1 MSPPTGRLAPVL
13 HELHIAGLGV
23 IDDLDLALHPG
34 LNVLTG
40 ETGTGKTM
48 ITVGLALA
56 LGARASGTL
65 VRDDAP
71 AARVQARFDLP
82 AGHETEDWAEDGEIV
97 LARTVSREGK
107 GSARISGQIATA
119 SALAE
124 LGRGLVE
131 VHGQHQAQRLL
142 SPATQTA
149 FLDRFAGDEH
159 LVALAAYRASYDR
172 AVELCESVQRLA
184 DDARGRE
191 REIDLL
197 AYQIREIEAVDP
209 QPGESEALAL
219 AEARLSHVERLQ
231 DQASSAE
238 ALMDADDTGV
248 ASALAAIARTMDDA
262 GAHDAGAL
270 DLAGRAHGL
279 AADAAELAR
288 DLRDYRESLLA
299 DPEQLQ
305 GIRERIAAVK
315 ALQRKYGE
323 TDDDVRAYLTATSQR
338 LEEISGADE
347 RLAVLRDELVDAEE
361 EVRTTAGLVT
371 AGRSSAAGALAD
383 AVGLELRELGM
394 PGAVVEVSLDP
405 VEPPGPAG
413 AERVELRFAGA
424 EGQRTAP
431 LAKTASGGELSRTML
446 ACRSVLA
453 DLDDVPTL
461 VFDEV
466 DAGIGGEAGLSVGR
480 RLARLA
486 NGRQVVV
493 VTHLPQIA
501 CFADRHVRVTK
512 EDGTAR
518 VEVLEDAERIAEL
531 SRMLAGLTDSTGA
544 AIHAEELLVQAGLER
559 DHVRISGRFSGRTG
573 PACPNPLL
581 ASLPVVREQPKFIFV
596 TGGVASGLG
605 KGITSASL
613 GRLFKARGAQGRH
626 PEARPLR
633 QRRPRHDE
641 PVRARRGL
649 RAGRRRRDRPGP
661 GSLRA
666 VPRCRS
672 ASRVQLHDRGGVLQR
687 HRQGAAR
694 VTTSGK
700 TVQVIPHITDEI
712 KDRVLALADAEAADL
727 VIVEIGGT
735 VGDIESLPFIE
746 AIRQL
751 RNEVGRDRCAFVH
764 VSLMPFIGPAASS
777 RPSPRSTR

>member
-1 MSPPTGRLAPVL
+1 MSPRTGRLAPVL

-23 IDDLDLALHPG
+23 IDDLDLVLHPG

-56 LGARASGTL
+56 LGTRASGSL
-65 VRDDAP
+65 VRDGAP
-71 AARVQARFDLP
+71 TARVQARFDIP
-82 AGHETEDWAEDGEIV
+82 DGHGTDEWGEDGEIV

-107 GSARISGQIATA
+107 GTARISGQIATA

-159 LVALAAYRASYDR
+159 LVALAAYRASHDR
-172 AVELCESVQRLA
+172 AVELREAVQRLA

-209 QPGESEALAL
+209 QSGESEALAL
-219 AEARLSHVERLQ
+219 SEARLSHVERLQ

-238 ALMDADDTGV
+238 ALMNGDDTGV

-262 GAHDAGAL
+262 GAHDGGAL
-270 DLAGRAHGL
+270 DLAGRAQGL
-279 AADAAELAR
+279 AADAAEFAR

-305 GIRERIAAVK
+305 GIRERIGAVK

-323 TDDDVRAYLTATSQR
+323 TDDDVRAYLTATTQR

-347 RLAVLRDELVDAEE
+347 RLAILKDELVVAEGD
-361 EVRTTAGLVT
+361 VRTTAGLVT
-371 AGRSSAAGALAD
+371 AGRSSAAGTLAD

-394 PGAVVEVSLDP
+394 PGAVVEVTLDP
-405 VEPPGPAG
+405 VEPPGPTG

-431 LAKTASGGELSRTML
+431 LGKTASGGELSRTML

-486 NGRQVVV
+486 NGRQVLV

-512 EDGTAR
+512 DGGTAR
-518 VEVLEDAERIAEL
+518 AEVLEDAERIAEL
-531 SRMLAGLTDSTGA
+531 SRMLAGLTESTGA
-544 AIHAEELLVQAGLER
+544 AIHAEELLAQAGRER
-559 DHVRISGRFSGRTG
+559 DHVRIS
-573 PACPNPLL
+573 
-581 ASLPVVREQPKFIFV
+581 
-596 TGGVASGLG
+596 
-605 KGITSASL
+605 
-613 GRLFKARGAQGRH
+613 
-626 PEARPLR
+626 
-633 QRRPRHDE
+633 
-641 PVRARRGL
+641 
-649 RAGRRRRDRPGP
+649 
-661 GSLRA
+661 
-666 VPRCRS
+666 
-672 ASRVQLHDRGGVLQR
+672 
-687 HRQGAAR
+687 
-694 VTTSGK
+694 
-700 TVQVIPHITDEI
+700 
-712 KDRVLALADAEAADL
+712 
-727 VIVEIGGT
+727 
-735 VGDIESLPFIE
+735 
-746 AIRQL
+746 
-751 RNEVGRDRCAFVH
+751 
-764 VSLMPFIGPAASS
+764 
-777 RPSPRSTR
+777 